1 VKIQAIRR
9 YPDGSASER
18 ICAGIRMAKLLF
30 VFSAVLLSLLP
41 CLSQSTCEEMIL
53 SAHENCS
60 LGDFIIQVEDV
71 DSQAAKVWLM
81 ISDLNGPLQTEVL
94 GINDTLDWD
103 NQTLTVTRIYAGEIS
118 DLVFLK
124 INCTG

>member
-1 VKIQAIRR
+1 
-9 YPDGSASER
+9 
-18 ICAGIRMAKLLF
+18 
-30 VFSAVLLSLLP
+30 
-41 CLSQSTCEEMIL
+41 MIL

-60 LGDFIIQVEDV
+60 LGDFTLQVEDV

-103 NQTLTVTRIYAGEIS
+103 NQTLTVTRIYAGEVS

-124 INCTG
+124 INCSS

>member
-1 VKIQAIRR
+1 MEIRAIRR
-9 YPDGSASER
+9 YPDGSAGER
-18 ICAGIRMAKLLF
+18 ISEGIRMAKLLF
-30 VFSAVLLSLLP
+30 IFSAVFLSLLSSH
-41 CLSQSTCEEMIL
+41 SQSTCQEMIL

-60 LGDFIIQVEDV
+60 LGDFTLQVEDV

-103 NQTLTVTRIYAGEIS
+103 NQTLTVTRIYAGEVS

-124 INCTG
+124 INCSS